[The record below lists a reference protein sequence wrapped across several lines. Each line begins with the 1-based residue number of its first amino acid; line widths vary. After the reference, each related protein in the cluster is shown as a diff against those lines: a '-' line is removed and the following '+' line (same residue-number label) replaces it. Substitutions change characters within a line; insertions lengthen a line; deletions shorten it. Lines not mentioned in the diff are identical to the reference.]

1 MSCKNGSQLP
11 VLLLLALA
19 VAFGCKFAN
28 TNSTGSKTAGV
39 NSPTPTPTPTPLSM
53 VILDFDSKKEEL
65 GKFTA
70 PARLDSAGGV
80 RGKVAIVEGEEGSY
94 TLEGFDYYDYD
105 EEELRAYGL
114 TKADLALRVEEIDTL
129 VQTNC
134 VKGRRI
140 SSYRTS
146 DGKSIPAYAL
156 DCETLVFDYKAP
168 AIIARKKFHSEEF
181 VDSLNLSRS
190 TTDVTAIRPTEQVQR
205 YIKGL
210 RSR

>member
-1 MSCKNGSQLP
+1 MARKNSSQLP
-11 VLLLLALA
+11 TLLLVL
-19 VAFGCKFAN
+19 VIAFGCKFSNAN
-28 TNSTGSKTAGV
+28 RTDSKSAGA
-39 NSPTPTPTPTPLSM
+39 TPTPTATPLSM

-70 PARLDSAGGV
+70 ATQIDPEAGV
-80 RGKVAIVEGEEGSY
+80 KGKVAIVEGEEGSY

-105 EEELRAYGL
+105 EDELEAYGL
-114 TKADLALRVEEIDTL
+114 TKDDLALRVEEINTL

-134 VKGRRI
+134 SKGKRI

-146 DGKSIPAYAL
+146 DGNSIPAYAL
-156 DCETLVFDYKAP
+156 ECETLVFDYKAP
-168 AIIARKKFHSEEF
+168 AVIARKKFQSQDF
-181 VDSLNLSRS
+181 VDSLKVSPS

>member
-1 MSCKNGSQLP
+1 MSVENRSQLP

-19 VAFGCKFAN
+19 VAFGCKFAG
-28 TNSTGSKTAGV
+28 TNNTGSKTAGAGGPTP
-39 NSPTPTPTPTPLSM
+39 SPTATPLST
-53 VILDFDSKKEEL
+53 VVLDFDSKKEEL
-65 GKFTA
+65 GEFTA
-70 PARLDSAGGV
+70 PDRLDPEARV

-114 TKADLALRVEEIDTL
+114 TKEDLALRVEEIDTL

-140 SSYRTS
+140 SSYQTP

-156 DCETLVFDYKAP
+156 ECETLVFDYKAP
-168 AIIARKKFHSEEF
+168 AVIARKKFHGEEF
-181 VDSLNLSRS
+181 VDSLKVSS
-190 TTDVTAIRPTEQVQR
+190 ATTDVTAIRPTEQVQR

>member
-1 MSCKNGSQLP
+1 MSGKTSSQLLA
-11 VLLLLALA
+11 LLLMLA
-19 VAFGCKFAN
+19 VAFGCKLAD
-28 TNSTGSKTAGV
+28 TKSKGSKTAGV
-39 NSPTPTPTPTPLSM
+39 NGSTPTPTPPPLSM
-53 VILDFDSKKEEL
+53 VILDFDSKKDEL

-70 PARLDSAGGV
+70 PDRLEPEVGM

-94 TLEGFDYYDYD
+94 TIEGFDYYQFD
-105 EEELRAYGL
+105 EEELQAYGL
-114 TKADLALRVEEIDTL
+114 TKEDLALKVEEIDTL

-134 VKGRRI
+134 DKGRRI

-156 DCETLVFDYKAP
+156 ECETLVFDYKAP
-168 AIIARKKFHSEEF
+168 AVIARKKFHSQDF
-181 VDSLNLSRS
+181 VDSLNLSPA

-205 YIKGL
+205 YIKGM

>member
-1 MSCKNGSQLP
+1 MPGKNSSQLP

-19 VAFGCKFAN
+19 VAFGCKFAG

-39 NSPTPTPTPTPLSM
+39 NAPTPSPTATPLSM
-53 VILDFDSKKEEL
+53 VIMDFDSKKEEL

-70 PARLDSAGGV
+70 PARLDPEAAV

-114 TKADLALRVEEIDTL
+114 TREDLALRVEEIDTL

-134 VKGRRI
+134 GKGRRL
-140 SSYRTS
+140 SSYKS
-146 DGKSIPAYAL
+146 ADGGSVPAYAL
-156 DCETLVFDYKAP
+156 ECETLVFDYKAP
-168 AIIARKKFHSEEF
+168 AVIARKKFHSEDF
-181 VDSLNLSRS
+181 VDSLNLSPA

-205 YIKGL
+205 YVKGL

>member
-1 MSCKNGSQLP
+1 MSAKNSSQLP

-19 VAFGCKFAN
+19 IVFGCKFGN
-28 TNSTGSKTAGV
+28 TKRTGSNV
-39 NSPTPTPTPTPLSM
+39 NGPAPTPTAPSLSQ
-53 VILDFDSKKEEL
+53 IIFELESKMDEL

-70 PARLDSAGGV
+70 PMRLDPEAVV
-80 RGKVAIVEGEEGSY
+80 RGKVAIIEGEEGSF
-94 TLEGFDYYDYD
+94 TLEGFEYSQFD
-105 EEELRAYGL
+105 EEELTAYGL
-114 TKADLALRVEEIDTL
+114 AKEDLALKVEEIDTL

-134 VKGRRI
+134 EKGRRI

-156 DCETLVFDYKAP
+156 ECETLVFDYKAP
-168 AIIARKKFHSEEF
+168 AVIARKKFHSEDF
-181 VDSLNLSRS
+181 VDSLNVSS
-190 TTDVTAIRPTEQVQR
+190 ATTDVTAIRPTEQVQR

>member
-1 MSCKNGSQLP
+1 M
-11 VLLLLALA
+11 LLLVL
-19 VAFGCKFAN
+19 VIAFGCKFSNAN
-28 TNSTGSKTAGV
+28 RTDSKSAGA
-39 NSPTPTPTPTPLSM
+39 TPTPTATPLSM

-70 PARLDSAGGV
+70 ATQIDPEASV
-80 RGKVAIVEGEEGSY
+80 KGKVAIVEGEEGSY
-94 TLEGFDYYDYD
+94 TLEGFDYSDYD
-105 EEELRAYGL
+105 EDELEAYGL
-114 TKADLALRVEEIDTL
+114 TKDDLALRVEEIDTL

-134 VKGRRI
+134 SKGKRI

-146 DGKSIPAYAL
+146 DGNSIPAYAL
-156 DCETLVFDYKAP
+156 ECETLVFDYKAP
-168 AIIARKKFHSEEF
+168 AVIARKKFQSQDF
-181 VDSLNLSRS
+181 VDSLKVSPS

>member
-1 MSCKNGSQLP
+1 MSGKNRSQLP

-19 VAFGCKFAN
+19 VALGCKFAN
-28 TNSTGSKTAGV
+28 TKRADSKTAGV
-39 NSPTPTPTPTPLSM
+39 NGSTPTPTAAPLSM
-53 VILDFDSKKEEL
+53 VILDFDSKKDEL

-70 PARLDSAGGV
+70 PDRLDPGAGV

-94 TLEGFDYYDYD
+94 TLEGFDYLQFD
-105 EEELRAYGL
+105 EEELQAYGL
-114 TKADLALRVEEIDTL
+114 TNKDLALKVEEIDTL

-134 VKGRRI
+134 DKGRRI

-156 DCETLVFDYKAP
+156 ECETLVFDYKAP
-168 AIIARKKFHSEEF
+168 AVIARKKFHSEDF
-181 VDSLNLSRS
+181 VDSLNLSPA

>member
-1 MSCKNGSQLP
+1 MSGKNSSQLP
-11 VLLLLALA
+11 FLVLLALA
-19 VAFGCKFAN
+19 VAFGCKFAD
-28 TNSTGSKTAGV
+28 TKSTGSKTAGG
-39 NSPTPTPTPTPLSM
+39 SGSTPTPTATPLSM
-53 VILDFDSKKEEL
+53 VILDFDSKREEL

-70 PARLDSAGGV
+70 ADRLDPGARV

-114 TKADLALRVEEIDTL
+114 TKDDLALRVEEIDTL

-134 VKGRRI
+134 SKGRRI
-140 SSYRTS
+140 SSYTTS
-146 DGKSIPAYAL
+146 DGSSIPAYAL
-156 DCETLVFDYKAP
+156 ECETLVFDYKTP
-168 AIIARKKFHSEEF
+168 AVIARKKFHSEDF
-181 VDSLNLSRS
+181 VDSLKVTSATS
-190 TTDVTAIRPTEQVQR
+190 DVTAIRPTEQVQK